1 MKYKLLKELP
11 LAEIGEELEITDF
24 NWLESMLTIKNA
36 KWKWIADIQPM
47 DVDEWLEPIVE
58 KKSVHDLEE
67 WDRAFWIWYNWLI
80 KEYEFNGT
88 EVMSETFLTREEAED
103 EHKRREWAVRKDK
116 FIPDENSSFYFPNTN
131 WYILCS
137 EREDNY
143 EIIFINLWL
152 AFRTR
157 EECQDA
163 IDNHDIIRLFY
174 QIR

>member
-1 MKYKLLKELP
+1 MKWTLKKDLP

-47 DVDEWLEPIVE
+47 DVDEWLDIIVE
-58 KKSVHDLEE
+58 KSVHDLEE

-103 EHKRREWAVRKDK
+103 EHKRREWSCRKDK
-116 FIPDENSSFYFPNTN
+116 FVPKAWEMYFMPLEYWDIDTDVHS
-131 WYILCS
+131 WYAHNIH
-137 EREDNY
+137 
-143 EIIFINLWL
+143 IVNLWL

-157 EECQDA
+157 EDCQDA